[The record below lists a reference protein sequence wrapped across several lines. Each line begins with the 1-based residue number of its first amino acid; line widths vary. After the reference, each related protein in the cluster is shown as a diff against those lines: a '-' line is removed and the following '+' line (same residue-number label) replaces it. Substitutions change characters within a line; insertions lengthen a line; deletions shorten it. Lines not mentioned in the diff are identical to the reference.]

1 MLEWQH
7 PVFECAD
14 CHAHRSWR
22 ALVRRRGAKIGVN
35 EFLLNPVP
43 VKALHDHMVSVL
55 TNKGR
60 LLRPGAA

>member
-1 MLEWQH
+1 MLTGHGE
-7 PVFECAD
+7 
-14 CHAHRSWR
+14 RSCVVE
-22 ALVRRRGAKIGVN
+22 AAKIGVN